1 MVGTTVLCLYLVTG
15 CSSPSTSNSNV
26 ESSVSSEVIQSVS
39 NSDSG
44 EVSNDS
50 QEEFES
56 LKDEAENLF
65 EEGKYKE
72 AVVAYKGV
80 PTCKIKMEKKKFPC
94 V

>member
-72 AVVAYKGV
+72 AVVAATKV
-80 PTCKIKMEKKKFPC
+80 PACRR
-94 V
+94 